1 MAGATVVTGLGM
13 PDLVLLAALGLVCGI
28 GITALGPG
36 GVLASIALFAL
47 TGLTPAQ
54 VAGTAI
60 VTHIATGALGT
71 AVYTRSGQLRDP
83 GTRRTALLLAGAALA
98 GTPIGVLV
106 NTVISGRTF
115 GLLLGVFVAGVATL
129 VLYRQRRPPATRP
142 PAQPRT
148 LIVVAVGVGVAAAAG
163 MFGIGG
169 PMLTVPLLVALRVP
183 ILSAL
188 AAAQAQSVII
198 ASIGTVGYLTQ
209 GAVNWPLA
217 ALVGVPELAGV
228 LFGWAIA
235 RALPTRTLTYALI
248 YIFLGFSPYLDLHR

>member
-1 MAGATVVTGLGM
+1 M
-13 PDLVLLAALGLVCGI
+13 PDLVLLAVLGLISGI

-36 GVLASIALFAL
+36 GVLATIALFAL

-71 AVYTRSGQLRDP
+71 AAYTRSGQLRDP

-98 GTPIGVLV
+98 GTPVGVLV

-115 GLLLGVFVAGVATL
+115 GLLFSVFVAGVAAL
-129 VLYRQRRPPATRP
+129 VLYRQRRALAVRP

-148 LIVVAVGVGVAAAAG
+148 LTVVTLGLGVAAAAG

-183 ILSAL
+183 VLSAL

-198 ASIGTVGYLTQ
+198 AGTGTVGYLTQ

-217 ALVGVPELAGV
+217 VLVGVPELAGV
-228 LFGWAIA
+228 LIGWIVA
-235 RALPTRTLTYALI
+235 RALPTRALTYALVAVL
-248 YIFLGFSPYLDLHR
+248 FGLSPYLALHG